1 MKNKFESRQY
11 VIGGIIIFI
20 AIAFIIQLFL
30 LQVVDT
36 AYKVSADNNVFR
48 YVTEYPGRGLIMDR
62 NGKLL
67 VYNEVAYDLEV
78 VPNFMRSFDTLELC
92 SILDISKEKLV
103 EGVQKAKQYSAY
115 KPSVVVK
122 QISSKKYAILQETLY
137 KFPGFAV
144 RTRTLRKYP
153 EPIAAHVLGYVGE
166 VNDKII
172 KSDKY
177 YKSGDYIGISG
188 IERSYEKEVRGRKGV
203 KIYLVDVHNSIKGSY
218 KDGTFD
224 TASIVG
230 ANITT
235 TLDAELQSYGEK
247 LMQNKIGSIVALE
260 PSTGEILALITSP
273 SYNSNLLV
281 GQERTKNYMMLQD
294 DKLKPLFNRAL
305 MARYPPGS
313 TFKLVNALIGLQE
326 GIITT
331 NSAFSC
337 NGGYHVGSFT
347 VGCHHGGS
355 IDFLHSIQGSCN
367 SYYCNVFQRILD
379 DKKYGKVS
387 VAYNNWRKHLASFGI
402 GRKLEID
409 LSSELSSFVPTSE
422 YYDKIY
428 GKDKWKSL
436 WIISMAIG
444 QGELGVTPIH
454 MANLT
459 ATIANR
465 GYYVIPHIIKSIE
478 GKKSIDPKY
487 LEKHY
492 TTIDRKY
499 FDPVVDGMELVITSG
514 TATRARLPGVAICG
528 KTGTAE
534 NPHGTDHSIFVAFA
548 PKNNPK
554 IAIAVYIENGGFG
567 STWAAPIASLMIEK
581 YLNDTISRPLMEE
594 GMVNANLINE
604 KKQ

>member
-1 MKNKFESRQY
+1 MKNKFENRKY
-11 VIGGIIIFI
+11 VVGGIVILITII
-20 AIAFIIQLFL
+20 FIIQLFL

-36 AYKVSADNNVFR
+36 AYKISADNNVFR
-48 YVTEYPGRGLIMDR
+48 YVTEYPGRGLIKDR

-78 VPNFMRSFDTLELC
+78 VPNFMRAFDTLEFC
-92 SILDISKEKLV
+92 RILDISKEKLV
-103 EGVQKAKQYSAY
+103 EGIQKAKMYSKY

-172 KSDKY
+172 ANDPY

-188 IERSYEKEVRGRKGV
+188 IERSYEKEVRGKKGV

-218 KDGTFD
+218 KDGAFD
-224 TASIVG
+224 TASVVG

-247 LMQNKIGSIVALE
+247 LMLNKIGSIVAIE
-260 PSTGEILALITSP
+260 PATGEILALITSP
-273 SYNSNLLV
+273 TYNSNLLV
-281 GQERTKNYMMLQD
+281 GQERTKNYQMLEN

-313 TFKLVNALIGLQE
+313 TFKLINALVGLQE

-402 GRKLEID
+402 GRKLDID
-409 LSSELSSFVPTSE
+409 LSSELSSFVPTVE

-428 GKDKWKSL
+428 GKDRWKSL

-444 QGELGVTPIH
+444 QGELGITPIH
-454 MANLT
+454 IANLT

-465 GYYVIPHIIKSIE
+465 GYYITPHIIKSIE
-478 GKKSIDPKY
+478 GKKSINKKY

-492 TTIDRKY
+492 TTIDKKH
-499 FDPVVDGMELVITSG
+499 FEPVVDGMELVITSG
-514 TATRARLPGVAICG
+514 TATRARLNGVSICG

-548 PKNNPK
+548 PKHNPK

-581 YLNDTISRPLMEE
+581 YLTDTISRPLMEQKMIE
-594 GMVNANLINE
+594 ANLINV
-604 KKQ
+604 K

>member
-1 MKNKFESRQY
+1 MKNKFENRKY
-11 VIGGIIIFI
+11 VVGGIVILITII
-20 AIAFIIQLFL
+20 FIIQLFL

-36 AYKVSADNNVFR
+36 AYKISADNNVFR
-48 YVTEYPGRGLIMDR
+48 YVTEYPGRGLIKDR

-78 VPNFMRSFDTLELC
+78 VPNFMRAFDTLEFC
-92 SILDISKEKLV
+92 KILDISKEKLV
-103 EGVQKAKQYSAY
+103 EGIQKAKMYSKY

-172 KSDKY
+172 ANDPY

-188 IERSYEKEVRGRKGV
+188 IERSYEKEVRGKKGV

-218 KDGTFD
+218 KDGAFD
-224 TASIVG
+224 TASVVG
-230 ANITT
+230 SNITT

-247 LMQNKIGSIVALE
+247 LMLNKIGSIVAIE
-260 PSTGEILALITSP
+260 PATGEILALITSP
-273 SYNSNLLV
+273 TYNSNLLV
-281 GQERTKNYMMLQD
+281 GQERTKNYQMLEN

-313 TFKLVNALIGLQE
+313 TFKLINALVGLQE

-402 GRKLEID
+402 GRKLDID
-409 LSSELSSFVPTSE
+409 LSSELSSFVPTVE

-428 GKDKWKSL
+428 GKDRWKSL

-444 QGELGVTPIH
+444 QGELGITPIH
-454 MANLT
+454 IANLT

-465 GYYVIPHIIKSIE
+465 GYYITPHIIKSIE
-478 GKKSIDPKY
+478 GKKSINKKY

-492 TTIDRKY
+492 TTIDKKH
-499 FDPVVDGMELVITSG
+499 FEPVVDGMELVITSG
-514 TATRARLPGVAICG
+514 TATRARLNGVSICG

-548 PKNNPK
+548 PKHNPK

-581 YLNDTISRPLMEE
+581 YLTDTISRPLMEQKMIE
-594 GMVNANLINE
+594 ANLINV
-604 KKQ
+604 K